1 MTPWGRGV
9 NFRQTNRQTRRQTDT
24 ESVCQRLSV
33 CVLAAEVVREQ
44 KTDREGG

>member
-1 MTPWGRGV
+1 MAKMSSYRHAV
-9 NFRQTNRQTRRQTDT
+9 RQTH
-24 ESVCQRLSV
+24 SLSV